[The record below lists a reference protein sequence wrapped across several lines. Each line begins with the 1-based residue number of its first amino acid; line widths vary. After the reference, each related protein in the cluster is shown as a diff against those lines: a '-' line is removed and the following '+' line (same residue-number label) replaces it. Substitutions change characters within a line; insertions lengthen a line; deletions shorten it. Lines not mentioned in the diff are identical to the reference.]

1 MTNAL
6 TKMIFS
12 VIVSR
17 FMLTTLKKNAMI
29 RTLAIERHRLRRRL
43 SWHTSNIHFAKA
55 RAVVDLPFKLFSHKS
70 LLLRKLGDADMRL
83 QRNKVTNLRLAA
95 AKIDK
100 IVIKP
105 GETFSLWKLVGRPTA
120 AKGYLPGMLL
130 SNGEVIEGVG
140 GGLCQMANL
149 LYWMALHSPLTVTER
164 YRHSFD
170 AFPDSGRVLPFASG
184 ATIFYNYVDL
194 QFRNDTDTDIEFRVW
209 VDDEFLRGEM
219 YSNQAPAYSYSIVE
233 RDHRFLHDQKTGTF
247 YRENKLFQ
255 QVIDR
260 RTGNLLSDTL
270 VCANHSEMKY
280 QPPVGASVVMV

>member
-1 MTNAL
+1 
-6 TKMIFS
+6 
-12 VIVSR
+12 
-17 FMLTTLKKNAMI
+17 MLSTLKKNPVI
-29 RTLAIERHRLRRRL
+29 RQLAIEHHRLQRQFVWRTGATCYASER
-43 SWHTSNIHFAKA
+43 SQAP
-55 RAVVDLPFKLFSHKS
+55 LPFKVYSHKS
-70 LLLRKLGDADMRL
+70 LLLRKLGNTDMRL
-83 QRNKVTNLRLAA
+83 QHNKITNLQLAA
-95 AKIDK
+95 KEITKI
-100 IVIKP
+100 IIKP

-120 AKGYLPGMLL
+120 QRGFLPGILL

-194 QFRNDTDTDIEFRVW
+194 QFRNDTETDFELVVW
-209 VDDEFLRGEM
+209 VDDKFLRGELRA
-219 YSNQAPAYSYSIVE
+219 SHEPKVAYSIIE
-233 RDHRFLHDQKTGTF
+233 RDHQFIHDQKTGKF

-260 RTGNLLSDTL
+260 RTGNLLRDTL
-270 VCANHSEMKY
+270 VCENHSEMKY
-280 QPPVGASVVMV
+280 LPPPGATVIMQ

>member
-1 MTNAL
+1 
-6 TKMIFS
+6 MI
-12 VIVSR
+12 SR
-17 FMLTTLKKNAMI
+17 FMISTLKKNPMI

-43 SWHTSNIHFAKA
+43 SWHAGNIRFAKD
-55 RAVVDLPFKLFSHKS
+55 RVSENLPFKVFSHKS

-95 AKIDK
+95 ERIDK

-105 GETFSLWKLVGRPTA
+105 GETFSLWKLVGRPTSK
-120 AKGYLPGMLL
+120 KGYLPGMLL

-194 QFRNDTDTDIEFRVW
+194 QFRNDTDTDIEFHVW

-219 YSNQAPAYSYSIVE
+219 YTNREPKYSYSIVE
-233 RDHRFLHDQKTGTF
+233 RDHRFIFDQKAGKH
-247 YRENKLFQ
+247 YRENKLFKQ
-255 QVIDR
+255 TIDR
-260 RTGNLLSDTL
+260 RTGNLLSDEL

-280 QPPVGASVVMV
+280 QPPVGAQIVMA